1 MDSIQIQSDE
11 KVVLNG
17 KQISKEQLN
26 EQKQQL
32 ETQKG
37 IKVVE
42 VQPGQFRT
50 RIQE

>member
-1 MDSIQIQSDE
+1 MDSTLMQSDE
-11 KVVLNG
+11 NVVLNG
-17 KQISKEQLN
+17 KQVSKEQLN

-37 IKVVE
+37 VKIVE